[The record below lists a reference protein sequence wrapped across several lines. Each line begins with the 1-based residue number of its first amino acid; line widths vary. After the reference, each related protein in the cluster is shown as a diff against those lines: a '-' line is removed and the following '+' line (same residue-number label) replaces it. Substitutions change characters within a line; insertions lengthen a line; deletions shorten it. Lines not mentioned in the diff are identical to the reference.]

1 MKGPPVRVRVR
12 EPPRARPQAG
22 PTATLF
28 WCNLPRSLDLTPM
41 SDWIAIAVL
50 AAASGTLVLLVPFAL
65 HRMWLVLA
73 ARRAKPEREE
83 WKGPLPSV
91 TVQLPV
97 YNEEGVI
104 ERLIDAAACLR
115 YPRDRLE
122 IQVLDDSTDRT
133 TERAASRVT
142 RWRRLGVDIR
152 HLRRAERAGYKAG
165 ALAHGLEQARGDFFL
180 ILDADFV
187 PGPDLIHRLLGPFV
201 DRDVGM
207 VQARW
212 DHLNEKES
220 QLTRC
225 QARLLDAH
233 FFFEQGGRWAAGRFL
248 NFNGTAGM
256 WRREALEDAGGWS
269 ADTLTEDLDASYRAQ
284 MAGWRFVFRP
294 LVGVPA
300 ELPGTVRDLELQQ
313 KRWAQGGIQT
323 ARKVLPGLV
332 RGPWPPG
339 IKREAAVHLLGHLA
353 HPLTLVLGILIVPS
367 ALARQALGLDAWL
380 YVDILVF
387 LGATASFLLFF
398 SAAGRRRG
406 RAWRHLIPT
415 ALLTLALGVGLS
427 ATVSRAVVRG
437 AVGRRRDPFQRTPK
451 RGDGAPR
458 YVSPAIATDT
468 LIKGALVAWMLGSGW
483 LAVQHGLW
491 GSLPFVV
498 LFGSGYAWLVLAD
511 AFSAPEPRR
520 TPLPD
525 VAEVAVP
532 S

>member
-1 MKGPPVRVRVR
+1 
-12 EPPRARPQAG
+12 
-22 PTATLF
+22 
-28 WCNLPRSLDLTPM
+28 M
-41 SDWIAIAVL
+41 SDWLAIAVL

-73 ARRAKPEREE
+73 ARRPRPEPEE
-83 WKGPLPSV
+83 WEGSLPRV

-104 ERLIDAAACLR
+104 ERLIDAAASLC
-115 YPRDRLE
+115 YPQDRLE

-142 RWRRLGVDIR
+142 RWRSRGVDIR
-152 HLRRAERAGYKAG
+152 HLRRSGRAGYKAG
-165 ALAHGLEQARGDFFL
+165 ALAHGLEQARGDFLL

-187 PGPDLIHRLLGPFV
+187 PQPDLIHRLLGPFV
-201 DRDVGM
+201 DREVGM

-212 DHLNEKES
+212 DHLNERES

-332 RGPWPPG
+332 RGPWPPA

-353 HPLTLVLGILIVPS
+353 HPLTLGLGILIVPS
-367 ALARQALGLDAWL
+367 ALAR
-380 YVDILVF
+380 
-387 LGATASFLLFF
+387 
-398 SAAGRRRG
+398 
-406 RAWRHLIPT
+406 
-415 ALLTLALGVGLS
+415 
-427 ATVSRAVVRG
+427 
-437 AVGRRRDPFQRTPK
+437 
-451 RGDGAPR
+451 
-458 YVSPAIATDT
+458 
-468 LIKGALVAWMLGSGW
+468 
-483 LAVQHGLW
+483 
-491 GSLPFVV
+491 
-498 LFGSGYAWLVLAD
+498 
-511 AFSAPEPRR
+511 
-520 TPLPD
+520 
-525 VAEVAVP
+525 
-532 S
+532 